1 MLGMALA
8 AVAGPAGAE
17 DQASGIE
24 VVRELTPYY
33 TSLALYVPFDKPI
46 PDSTGE
52 DEFEIYRQLLAH
64 SLKPQVLML
73 EASVYPMPVLGTW
86 LRRNHPGGYADGE
99 LSGDVNWIESV
110 TAGFREPGALSIFL
124 GSAMNLVREGEE
136 RRGTNKA
143 HVGYLLSGGTRH
155 IRDNV
160 LVDDDW
166 YEFEWKIKGERQ
178 FKDDRLSWSFRIG
191 TQQHANPEVADQAY
205 VGIKRSNSDWRQ
217 RRFLSWLTNSAVSL
231 KVGVTDEDF
240 SLAGGELLLQK
251 RYPLAWG
258 RVAIAL
264 ETGLIYENHRAY
276 SGSLSDPEGGDVLFV
291 LRPNLEF

>member
-8 AVAGPAGAE
+8 AVAGSARAE
-17 DQASGIE
+17 DEGVE
-24 VVRELTPYY
+24 VVTELTPYY

-52 DEFEIYRQLLAH
+52 DEFEIYRQLLAN
-64 SLKPQVLML
+64 SVRPQVLML

-86 LRRNHPGGYADGE
+86 LRRNHPGAYADGE
-99 LSGDVNWIESV
+99 LSSDVNWIESV
-110 TAGFREPGALSIFL
+110 TAGFREPGAVSVFL

-155 IRDNV
+155 IRNNV
-160 LVDDDW
+160 FVDDDW

-178 FKDDRLSWSFRIG
+178 FKDDRLAWSFRIG
-191 TQQHANPEVADQAY
+191 TQQHANAEVADQVY
-205 VGIKRSNSDWRQ
+205 LGFKRSNSDWREK
-217 RRFLSWLTNSAVSL
+217 RFLSWLTNTAVSL
-231 KVGVTDEDF
+231 KVGATDEEL
-240 SLAGGELLLQK
+240 SLASGELLLQK
-251 RYPLAWG
+251 RYPLPWG
-258 RVAIAL
+258 HLAIAL
-264 ETGLIYENHRAY
+264 ETGLIYEGHRAY
-276 SGSLSDPEGGDVLFV
+276 SGSLNDAESGDLLFV